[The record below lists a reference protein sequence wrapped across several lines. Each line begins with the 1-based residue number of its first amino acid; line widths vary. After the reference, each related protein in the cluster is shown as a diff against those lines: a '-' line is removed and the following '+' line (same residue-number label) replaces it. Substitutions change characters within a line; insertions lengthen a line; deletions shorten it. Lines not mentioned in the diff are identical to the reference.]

1 VRVRGGGCT
10 KYKLNPVVTHS
21 LKPPGDPTLEPM
33 KWKSWFQSLLFLTQL
48 LCRYS
53 AVDVRAPEMA
63 AMKWNVGADVEC
75 AVWNLGG
82 AGFRV

>member
-1 VRVRGGGCT
+1 
-10 KYKLNPVVTHS
+10 
-21 LKPPGDPTLEPM
+21 M